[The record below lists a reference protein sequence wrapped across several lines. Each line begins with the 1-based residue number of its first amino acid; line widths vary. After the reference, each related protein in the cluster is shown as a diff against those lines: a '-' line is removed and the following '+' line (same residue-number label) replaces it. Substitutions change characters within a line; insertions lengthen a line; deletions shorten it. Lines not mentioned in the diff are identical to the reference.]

1 MSWLSDLAPSLVGA
15 VGGILGQKNANSANA
30 AMARENRNWQEY
42 SLIQRI
48 NEKLMTFEPLV

>member
-42 SLIQRI
+42 
-48 NEKLMTFEPLV
+48 M